1 MAPHWPSA
9 VLDGMLPH
17 MRVNGAAASSWTTS
31 IVAAALVAGVPGAA
45 WIVGTAL
52 DHPLAAQQAQTP
64 QSPSSRAPFSGA
76 APAPSPLERL
86 GPDLLRV
93 GNVRIDTA
101 KRELSVSGIVNDVQV
116 LEFLANTKGGF
127 KAYESALELDT
138 NAVNFN
144 VACLLIGLDT
154 MRAVLSRFQFDP
166 LSPQGDPVELFI
178 EWDNGGTRRR
188 IRAEQLIYNKVTKT
202 TLTEGPW
209 VYTGSAFLPQGNRY
223 MAETDGTVIGFMH
236 TPSPIVENPRP
247 LVGEYGDHMI
257 NPELKLK
264 AGATVQLVLRALP
277 RTAAPQGK

>member
-1 MAPHWPSA
+1 
-9 VLDGMLPH
+9 MLPH
-17 MRVNGAAASSWTTS
+17 MRVIAAAASSWTTS
-31 IVAAALVAGVPGAA
+31 IVAAALVAGVPGVAS
-45 WIVGTAL
+45 IVGPAL
-52 DHPLAAQQAQTP
+52 GHPLAAQQAPARTP
-64 QSPSSRAPFSGA
+64 FPGP
-76 APAPSPLERL
+76 APAPAPVERL

-101 KRELSVSGIVNDVQV
+101 KKELSVAGVVNNVQV

-154 MRAVLSRFQFDP
+154 ARAVVSRFQFDP
-166 LSPQGDPVELFI
+166 LLPQGDPVELFI
-178 EWDNGGTRRR
+178 EWDNAGTRRR
-188 IRAEQLIYNKVTKT
+188 IRAEHLIYNKVTKS

-236 TPSPIVENPRP
+236 TPSPIIENPRP
-247 LVGEYGDHMI
+247 LVGEYGDHLI
-257 NPELKLK
+257 NPELNLK

-277 RTAAPQGK
+277 RAVPPPAK